1 MFNKINKK
9 SEAEPRFMA
18 GGRNTPGATFSM
30 LSGDLSVKG
39 NINASADLHIDG
51 HVEGDITCAS
61 LVQGETS
68 EIAGAI
74 IAGSARLSGKVD
86 GSISCGELV
95 ILKSARIKG
104 DVSYDSLTIE
114 QGAIID
120 GRLSP
125 RGSEPIASAA
135 ATSGETPLMFSDA
148 AE

>member
-1 MFNKINKK
+1 MFNKK
-9 SEAEPRFMA
+9 SEAEPKLMA
-18 GGRNTPGATFSM
+18 GARSTPGATFSM
-30 LSGDLSVKG
+30 LSADLSVKG

-51 HVEGDITCAS
+51 HVEGDIACTS

-74 IAGSARLSGKVD
+74 VARNARLSGKID

-95 ILKSARIKG
+95 ILSTARING
-104 DVSYDSLTIE
+104 DVSYDTLTIE

-125 RGSEPIASAA
+125 RGVEPIAASMAGTDA
-135 ATSGETPLMFSDA
+135 QTSLIAGD
-148 AE
+148 

>member
-1 MFNKINKK
+1 MFNKK
-9 SEAEPRFMA
+9 SEAEPKIMA
-18 GGRNTPGATFSM
+18 GGRNAPGATFSM
-30 LSGDLSVKG
+30 LSADLSVKG
-39 NINASADLHIDG
+39 DINASADLHIDG
-51 HVEGDITCAS
+51 HVDGDITCAS

-74 IAGSARLSGKVD
+74 VARTARLSGKIE

-95 ILKSARIKG
+95 ILRSARING

-125 RGSEPIASAA
+125 RGAEQTGSAPAASSES
-135 ATSGETPLMFSDA
+135 SLFMSDA